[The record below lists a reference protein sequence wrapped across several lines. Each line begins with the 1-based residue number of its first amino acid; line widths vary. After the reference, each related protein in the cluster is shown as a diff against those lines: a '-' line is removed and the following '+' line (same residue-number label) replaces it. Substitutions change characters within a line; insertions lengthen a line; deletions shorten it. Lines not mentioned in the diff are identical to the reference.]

1 MREAGAFNSVRLQDR
16 LSEQP
21 ILGHENE
28 LGALVTDRPKR
39 VQPVSTRPTAE
50 ELCEWRAWA
59 SRRKLS
65 LSDLI
70 RRTMAEALEV
80 EAAAGRADSR
90 AIARVARLA
99 RLTPAEVRA
108 LRDRGGDWDT
118 WPELDD
124 EGA

>member
-1 MREAGAFNSVRLQDR
+1 MQKRLR
-16 LSEQP
+16 
-21 ILGHENE
+21 HETE
-28 LGALVTDRPKR
+28 TGRLVTDRPKR

-50 ELCEWRAWA
+50 ELREWRAWA

-80 EAAAGRADSR
+80 EAAAGRADSQ
-90 AIARVARLA
+90 AVARVARLA

-108 LRDRGGDWDT
+108 LRDRGGDWGD
-118 WPELDD
+118 WKELDD